1 VTRTRLLS
9 LISAVVLLFSGA
21 TTAVQAGDR
30 VVGSMLMA
38 AGLIVLG
45 AWVALEVHHE
55 TRDSDDDR

>member
-45 AWVALEVHHE
+45 SWVALEVHHE